1 MKNSAVITLLVVGC
15 LVAACETE
23 PKKGG
28 GDICAKAIEMIKR
41 NAVELVEPRDW
52 NRLMAANSRL
62 VYLDNDCGELV
73 TESQEELCASLGEA
87 IDTFETTPA
96 VPLGA
101 DRDSALTTGSQI
113 FKQSECEEF

>member
-1 MKNSAVITLLVVGC
+1 MKNSAVIALLVAGC

-28 GDICAKAIEMIKR
+28 GYICAKAIEIIER
-41 NAVELVEPRDW
+41 NVVELQIPRDW
-52 NRLMAANSRL
+52 NRLMTASSRL

-73 TESQEELCASLGEA
+73 TESQADLCVSLGEA
-87 IDTFETTPA
+87 IYTFETNPA

-101 DRDSALTTGSQI
+101 NRDSALTIGSQT
-113 FKQSECEEF
+113 FKQSGCEEF

>member
-52 NRLMAANSRL
+52 NRLMAASSRL
-62 VYLDNDCGELV
+62 VYLENDCGELI
-73 TESQEELCASLGEA
+73 TESQDELCASLGEA
-87 IDTFETTPA
+87 IETFETNPA

-101 DRDSALTTGSQI
+101 NRDSALTIGSQI
-113 FKQSECEEF
+113 FKQSGCEEF